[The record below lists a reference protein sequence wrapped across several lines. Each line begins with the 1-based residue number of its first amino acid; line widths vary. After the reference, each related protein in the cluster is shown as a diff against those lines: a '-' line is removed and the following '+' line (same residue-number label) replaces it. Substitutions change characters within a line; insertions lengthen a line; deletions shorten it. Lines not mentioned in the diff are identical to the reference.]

1 MPPPSTG
8 DHQTLCSV
16 RALTALDFRAPE
28 LETSPR
34 PQGGIEESP
43 QAVDMREGTPQAL
56 DVGIPQALDVGDSS
70 LALDVG
76 VHPGL
81 WM

>member
-43 QAVDMREGTPQAL
+43 QAVDMRDGT
-56 DVGIPQALDVGDSS
+56 PQALDVGDSS
-70 LALDVG
+70 LALDMG